1 MKTRNASKPSE
12 MNRRRFLA
20 GAGSATVG
28 LTLLKPALAFGDA
41 ANRKLDL
48 GLIGCG
54 GRGQWITKFF
64 LEHGGFNFVACSDY
78 FADRANA
85 AGGPLGI
92 PESKRFTGLSGYKR
106 LLEERLDAVVIE
118 SPPYFHPEQIAA
130 AVEAGKHV
138 YCAKPIAVDV
148 PGCRSVEASGRAA
161 TARRLC
167 VLVDFQ
173 TRAHPAHQEAV
184 RRVRGGMIGPLVS
197 AEAAYQ
203 TGLVF
208 AAHDAELRKDPHN
221 PELRLRAWGVD
232 RVLSGDVIVEQ
243 NIHALDMLTWF
254 LDAAPLRA
262 YGTGGRKRDFVGNCW
277 DHFAVIF
284 YFPGDLVATFSSKQV
299 GFGYDDILARVYGMN
314 GTAEAHYFG
323 EVVVRARDDLY
334 NGGRSNLMYDEG
346 VRNNVKTFH
355 ESITRGD
362 FSNPTVAPSVRSNL
376 TAILGRMAAY
386 ANGEV
391 TWERMLRAN
400 EKWTANLKGLRA

>member
-1 MKTRNASKPSE
+1 MKTSSVSKPSGI
-12 MNRRRFLA
+12 NRRRFLA
-20 GAGSATVG
+20 GAGTAAVG
-28 LTLLKPALAFGDA
+28 LTLLKPELAFGDS
-41 ANRKLDL
+41 ANRRLGL

-64 LEHGGFNFVACSDY
+64 LEHGGFQFVACADY
-78 FADRANA
+78 FQDRVDAV
-85 AGGPLGI
+85 GEKVGI
-92 PESKRFTGLSGYKR
+92 PPGKRFTGLSGYKR
-106 LLEERLDAVVIE
+106 LLEEKLDAVVIE

-130 AVEAGKHV
+130 AVDAGKHV
-138 YCAKPIAVDV
+138 YCAKPVAVDV
-148 PGCRSVEASGRAA
+148 PGCRSVEASGRKA
-161 TARRLC
+161 TAKRLC

-184 RRVRGGMIGPLVS
+184 RRVHGGMIGALVS

-203 TGLVF
+203 TGLTF
-208 AAHDAELRKDPHN
+208 AQHDAELRKDPTN

-243 NIHALDMLTWF
+243 NIHALDMATWF

-262 YGTGGRKRDFVGNCW
+262 YGTAGRKRDYIGNCR

-284 YFPGDLVATFSSKQV
+284 YFPNDVVLTFSSKQV
-299 GFGYDDILARVYGMN
+299 GHGYDDIMCRVYGMT
-314 GTAEAHYFG
+314 GTAEAHYYG
-323 EVVVRARDDLY
+323 DVIVRAKDDLY
-334 NGGRSNLMYDEG
+334 NGGKTNLMYAEG
-346 VRNNVKTFH
+346 VTHNVKTFH

-362 FSNPTVAPSVRSNL
+362 FSNPTVGPSVRSNL
-376 TAILGRMAAY
+376 TAILGRTAAD

-400 EKWTANLKGLRA
+400 EKWTANLKGLKA